1 MNLKKVND
9 FFGISLSLIGLLK
22 VLLIVLV
29 MVQSGSIATA
39 MVTGGNAETVDFST
53 FSKILAYAQLI
64 LAAGSIVMIFVNM
77 KRYPNVILGYIIGL
91 CAIAL
96 EFILPKIIF
105 FVYVFVECGLYIKAG
120 NTIRDKEF
128 KLFSIDNDTNV
139 KTENTDWFFNDK
151 K

>member
-1 MNLKKVND
+1 MKLKRVNN
-9 FFGISLSLIGLLK
+9 FFGTSMILIGFFRFLISSLGTLIILSTHSNSDIISLFAGLIGLFQ
-22 VLLIVLV
+22 IVIGF
-29 MVQSGSIATA
+29 GSI
-39 MVTGGNAETVDFST
+39 
-53 FSKILAYAQLI
+53 I
-64 LAAGSIVMIFVNM
+64 MIFVNM
-77 KRYPNVILGYIIGL
+77 KEYPNVILGYVIGL

>member
-39 MVTGGNAETVDFST
+39 MVTGGNAETVDLST

-77 KRYPNVILGYIIGL
+77 KRYPNVILGYVIGL

-105 FVYVFVECGLYIKAG
+105 FVYVFVDCGLYIKAG
-120 NTIRDKEF
+120 YTIREKEF